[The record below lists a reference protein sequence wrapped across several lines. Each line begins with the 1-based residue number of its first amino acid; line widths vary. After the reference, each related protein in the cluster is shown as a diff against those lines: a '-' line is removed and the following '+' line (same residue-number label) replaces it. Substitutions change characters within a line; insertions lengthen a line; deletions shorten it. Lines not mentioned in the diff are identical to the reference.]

1 MNKFILACA
10 LTLVAFSAQ
19 ADAFLK
25 LSWTNPT
32 QTVVGGP
39 LTGNDALTKFQFFI
53 SPNSIPD
60 TATPTVEIPA
70 NNPLQT
76 TYQYPAQYG
85 QTLYAR
91 MTACNS
97 TGCST
102 KTGQVSAAIPFPSA
116 EPGAPQNVVI
126 EVVLQ

>member
-1 MNKFILACA
+1 MNKILFGVILSLAA
-10 LTLVAFSAQ
+10 ISAD
-19 ADAFLK
+19 AAAFLK

-39 LTGNDALTKFQFFI
+39 LTGVDALTKFQFFI
-53 SPNSIPD
+53 SPNPIPD
-60 TATPTVEIPA
+60 SATPTVEIPA
-70 NNPLQT
+70 NSPLQT

-97 TGCST
+97 TGCSV
-102 KTGQVSAAIPFPSA
+102 KTNQVSALIPFPSA
-116 EPGAPQNVVI
+116 EPGAPQDVVI
-126 EVVLQ
+126 EVVIQ